1 MTNFLFE
8 LKEGLIIAFNAIR
21 ANKIRSVLTT
31 LGIVI
36 GVASVVLMS
45 NAIKGID
52 KSFQDGISSFMGT
65 DNLFIDRWAWFS
77 NVPWWELNKRP
88 PIEMEDF
95 EKFKELAEL
104 PIAIAPLND
113 AGNVTI
119 IKGNNSV
126 SDARVSGTNQDYIYT
141 TNLEFD
147 EGRFISELE
156 SNNARRVIV
165 LGFEYADRLF
175 PFGNA
180 IDQDVQLNGK
190 KYKVI
195 GVLKKQ
201 GSFLMGSFDPDNQSF
216 IPISSLFKDFRSKW
230 SGSGITIVARAPN
243 NQMLYE
249 VKEEAI
255 GIMRRIRGLK
265 YNEEDD
271 FTINQQDAFLEM
283 INKSVGVIQIA
294 GLFITAL
301 SLFVGAIGIMNIMFV
316 SVKERTHE
324 IGIRK
329 AIGAK
334 RSVILRQFLAESAIL
349 CLLGGLIGLLIAVAG
364 GKIIEQF
371 NFPVSFQIDSIV
383 LAITISLLT
392 GILSGLAPAWTA
404 AKMDPVDA
412 LRYE

>member
-1 MTNFLFE
+1 M
-8 LKEGLIIAFNAIR
+8 
-21 ANKIRSVLTT
+21 
-31 LGIVI
+31 
-36 GVASVVLMS
+36 
-45 NAIKGID
+45 
-52 KSFQDGISSFMGT
+52 
-65 DNLFIDRWAWFS
+65 
-77 NVPWWELNKRP
+77 
-88 PIEMEDF
+88 
-95 EKFKELAEL
+95 
-104 PIAIAPLND
+104 
-113 AGNVTI
+113 
-119 IKGNNSV
+119 
-126 SDARVSGTNQDYIYT
+126 
-141 TNLEFD
+141 
-147 EGRFISELE
+147 
-156 SNNARRVIV
+156 
-165 LGFEYADRLF
+165 GFEYADRLF